1 MFEKVLNKTFKKH
14 LMYVLLGVLC
24 GFVAVI
30 FVYAIDLVESY
41 TLNLIAHYY
50 PPKPAGEGYRE
61 AFTFYPERFYLL
73 PLLTALAG
81 LISGILTTFLSP
93 ESAGVGTD
101 SAIKAYHEEKR
112 LSFLSSVVKLITSSF
127 TIGMGGT
134 SGREGPIALIGA
146 GIGSTLS
153 SLLQL
158 PKEEGRVMLGVGLG
172 AGISAIFKAPLAGAL
187 ISAEVFFKKDFDIE
201 NLIPAFLACISSY
214 ITVGF
219 FLGFEPIFSVH
230 IPEGVNLKAS
240 ALFAYFFFGLFCAI
254 FVRLFILLFFRVK
267 ALFEELK
274 IKHYLKPVIGG
285 FMAGIVGIL
294 SPFAIGNGYG
304 YLQLILDL
312 KLTDPL
318 LILAGAIG
326 VALGVSFTLGSGMS
340 GGIFGPSVMIGG
352 LFGAFY
358 SLLLNGYFGL
368 DLHVPSFT
376 VVGMVTFFGASAKAP
391 LSTLILISEMT
402 GEYSLL
408 VPAMLSIFTAYLLS
422 GDRSIFPSQ
431 VNTRLDSV
439 AYREEWGLLKLE
451 KLKVKDYMAEAI
463 TLQAHQP
470 VEEAKRLMQEHLISG
485 LVVLEGGRLVGI
497 LTKSDLSKEGKTV
510 RDLMSVNVI
519 TVKPEESLANAL
531 RLMLTKG
538 IGHLPVVKEEKL
550 LGIITREDIARAVR
564 ELK

>member
-219 FLGFEPIFSVH
+219 
-230 IPEGVNLKAS
+230 
-240 ALFAYFFFGLFCAI
+240 
-254 FVRLFILLFFRVK
+254 
-267 ALFEELK
+267 
-274 IKHYLKPVIGG
+274 
-285 FMAGIVGIL
+285 
-294 SPFAIGNGYG
+294 
-304 YLQLILDL
+304 
-312 KLTDPL
+312 
-318 LILAGAIG
+318 
-326 VALGVSFTLGSGMS
+326 
-340 GGIFGPSVMIGG
+340 
-352 LFGAFY
+352 
-358 SLLLNGYFGL
+358 
-368 DLHVPSFT
+368 
-376 VVGMVTFFGASAKAP
+376 
-391 LSTLILISEMT
+391 
-402 GEYSLL
+402 
-408 VPAMLSIFTAYLLS
+408 
-422 GDRSIFPSQ
+422 
-431 VNTRLDSV
+431 
-439 AYREEWGLLKLE
+439 
-451 KLKVKDYMAEAI
+451 
-463 TLQAHQP
+463 
-470 VEEAKRLMQEHLISG
+470 
-485 LVVLEGGRLVGI
+485 
-497 LTKSDLSKEGKTV
+497 
-510 RDLMSVNVI
+510 
-519 TVKPEESLANAL
+519 SLAL
-531 RLMLTKG
+531 SQYFRC
-538 IGHLPVVKEEKL
+538 IFRRV
-550 LGIITREDIARAVR
+550 
-564 ELK
+564 